1 MDALIQMLLK
11 RSADKNAFV
20 RDAASAALRTV
31 TDKTQDKTKI
41 VNILYASI
49 ITAGGGTG
57 KESHNNRLLGANA
70 SQFSSFG
77 AK

>member
-20 RDAASAALRTV
+20 RDAASTALRTV

-41 VNILYASI
+41 VNILYA
-49 ITAGGGTG
+49 
-57 KESHNNRLLGANA
+57 
-70 SQFSSFG
+70 
-77 AK
+77 